1 MASTLKNIAIIG
13 ASGRIGKIILEGLLK
28 TSQFDITAISRKEST
43 AVFPPGVNVIKS
55 DLSEDD
61 LVSAFQGQ
69 DAVISA
75 IGGMGVADQ
84 KKIVD
89 AALRAGIKRFIPSE
103 FSVDSLNEAVLQ
115 LLPVFQVKKDLIEY
129 LKTKENEGLTWTGIA
144 TSGLLDWC
152 LRNSALD
159 FDIPSRTATIWDG
172 GNKSFTLTNE
182 KELQKSVVAVLQHP
196 EETSNKFLHVASV
209 ETTQN
214 EILSALEEATGSKWK
229 VIETTTD
236 AQVEEGVKRLSA
248 GDFGGALIALRATI
262 FGNTPGLKANYAKDV
277 GLAND
282 ILGLE
287 LDSVQTTVQR
297 VLSN

>member
-1 MASTLKNIAIIG
+1 MASPLKNIAIIG
-13 ASGRIGKIILEGLLK
+13 ASGRIGAIILEGLLK
-28 TSQFDITAISRKEST
+28 ASQFNITAILRKEST
-43 AVFPPGVNVIKS
+43 AVFPPKFNVIKS
-55 DLSEDD
+55 DLSEND

-84 KKIVD
+84 KKIVH

-103 FSVDSLNEAVLQ
+103 FSVDSLNDAVLQ
-115 LLPVFQVKKDLIEY
+115 LLPVFQVKRDLIEY
-129 LKTKENEGLTWTGIA
+129 LKTKQSDGLTWTGIA

-182 KELQKSVVAVLQHP
+182 KELQESVVAVLQHP
-196 EETSNKFLHVASV
+196 EETCNKSLHVASV
-209 ETTQN
+209 ETTQI

-229 VIETTTD
+229 VIEPTTD
-236 AQVEEGVKRLSA
+236 AQVEEGAKRLSA

-262 FGNTPGLKANYAKDV
+262 FGNKPGLKGNYAKDTR
-277 GLAND
+277 LAND
-282 ILGLE
+282 VLGLK
-287 LDSVQTTVQR
+287 LDSVQATVQR
-297 VLSN
+297 VVSD